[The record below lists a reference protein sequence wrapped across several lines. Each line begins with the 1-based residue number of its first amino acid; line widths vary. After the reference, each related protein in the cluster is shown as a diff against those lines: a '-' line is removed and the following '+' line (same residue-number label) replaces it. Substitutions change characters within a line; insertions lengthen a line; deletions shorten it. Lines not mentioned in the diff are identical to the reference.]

1 MTAASQALDAADST
15 VGTIPAIDGTA
26 MPVRDAVRG
35 AATQGDLDAARSL
48 GVKQQALATEVSAAL
63 ATKTAPRDVIQEF
76 GLLGTT
82 LPLDSAAIDAV
93 ARIDSEGA
101 TVMTDQIRS
110 LIAGARDT
118 GTQRLATTLGAV
130 IALGLLLLLGAVV
143 LRRRRRRRRSP
154 GTGPP
159 LVVDL
164 PTES

>member
-1 MTAASQALDAADST
+1 
-15 VGTIPAIDGTA
+15 
-26 MPVRDAVRG
+26 
-35 AATQGDLDAARSL
+35 
-48 GVKQQALATEVSAAL
+48 
-63 ATKTAPRDVIQEF
+63 VIQEF

-118 GTQRLATTLGAV
+118 GTQRLATILGAV